1 VLVCPCYDSTHI
13 IILVCKQVLEETAN
27 AQRSM
32 CDSLEGTLGMSL
44 EAFAQAELKTVSLLK
59 QDAEDHTNA
68 AEQANSKHLNGRAG
82 RQGSGLGDNVSE
94 HKNKQGLAN
103 SIKNWGRKGRTDSK
117 SSLVTDDTNLAKAT
131 MAANLRLSLDSIRAA
146 QVSAE
151 LKRFQLMKHLISIKH
166 RRNFE
171 LGETAMA
178 TAHSTKACYSHCSDI
193 WTGIIPEMNR
203 IQEKQDELRDNH
215 AGVIVPTWQEREVAL
230 TETLVTVSREVAA
243 SSHAVEAITNGDP
256 KLIDKQAL
264 KLEEI
269 EEESQIWDLPNVLA
283 QSARYQRES
292 MPGVLLE
299 GWLYKKSSAMISLSP
314 WSRRW
319 FVMDKDAVYYFRTDS
334 ELKRANG
341 GNEFPYSDRIK
352 VCDVVLCTVR
362 ELDSEAC
369 GNRFCFELVT
379 PSEKPLTLQARG
391 PHDYKTWVDGIREN
405 IENQLV
411 HGDPHS
417 EDLNKNIGKA
427 RKKKGRI
434 PPERSPS
441 ANFPELAP
449 TDGDEAVIEPVD
461 VDASK
466 ALQNPLEQE
475 IRSANPTCADCGVVC
490 PDWASVNLGVL
501 ICIECS
507 AVHRSLGVHVSKV
520 RSLRLDSISVYE
532 ARLLLALGNE
542 KVNPIWEGALALQKG
557 WQKPTDSA
565 DRKIREDWIK
575 SKYLWKGFLH
585 FKDSDGETE
594 VEILEKFSRDLYE
607 AARKGD
613 IWEVAS
619 ALAHGGSIEWT
630 NPDDGGKTAL
640 HICALGS
647 KPTDGTVWQAI
658 ECAELLIQNGAK
670 LNAFD
675 ASSHGIL
682 DCALLGNANVEM
694 VEYLTAKSS

>member
-1 VLVCPCYDSTHI
+1 
-13 IILVCKQVLEETAN
+13 
-27 AQRSM
+27 
-32 CDSLEGTLGMSL
+32 MSL
-44 EAFAQAELKTVSLLK
+44 EAFAQAEVKTVSILK
-59 QDAEDHTNA
+59 QEAEEHTNT
-68 AEQANSKHLNGRAG
+68 AEQANAKHLNGRSG
-82 RQGSGLGDNVSE
+82 RQSSGLGDNPSE
-94 HKNKQGLAN
+94 PKPKQGLAN
-103 SIKNWGRKGRTDSK
+103 SIKNWGRIGRTERSRSISNST
-117 SSLVTDDTNLAKAT
+117 SSTDDTNLAKAT
-131 MAANLRLSLDSIRAA
+131 MAATLRLSLDSIRAA

-178 TAHSTKACYSHCSDI
+178 TVHSTKACYSHCSDI
-193 WTGIIPEMNR
+193 WTGIIPEMNL
-203 IQEKQDELRDNH
+203 IQEKQDELRENH

-230 TETLVTVSREVAA
+230 TDTLVTVSREVIA
-243 SSHAVEAITNGDP
+243 STRAVEAIANGDP
-256 KLIDKQAL
+256 YLIDKLPL

-269 EEESQIWDLPNVLA
+269 EEQSQLWNLPNVLA
-283 QSARYQRES
+283 ENTRYQRES

-299 GWLYKKSSAMISLSP
+299 GWLYKKSSAMISLNP

-319 FVMDKDAVYYFRTDS
+319 FVMDKDAVYYFRTDA

-341 GNEFPYSDRIK
+341 GNDFPYSDRVK

-362 ELDSEAC
+362 EIDSEAC
-369 GNRFCFELVT
+369 GNRFVFELVT

-417 EDLNKNIGKA
+417 MELNKNIGKA
-427 RKKKGRI
+427 RKNKGSI
-434 PPERSPS
+434 IAIERSTS
-441 ANFPELAP
+441 TNFPELPP
-449 TDGDEAVIEPVD
+449 TEFIPSDEGIIEPVD
-461 VDASK
+461 VDALK
-466 ALQNPLEQE
+466 ALQNPLVQG
-475 IRSANPTCADCGVVC
+475 IRAANPTCADCGVVC
-490 PDWASVNLGVL
+490 PEWASVNLGVL

-532 ARLLLALGNE
+532 ARLLLALGND
-542 KVNPIWEGALALQKG
+542 KVNPIWEGALDMQKG

-575 SKYLWKGFLH
+575 SKYMWKGFLK

-594 VEILEKFSRDLYE
+594 VELLEKFSRDLYE

-613 IWEVAS
+613 VWKAAS
-619 ALAHGGSIEWT
+619 TLAHGGSVEWT

-647 KPTDGTVWQAI
+647 KPSDGTVWQAI

-675 ASSHGIL
+675 ASSHGVL
-682 DCALLGNANVEM
+682 DCALLGNADVEM
-694 VEYLTAKSS
+694 VEYLTARGGQ